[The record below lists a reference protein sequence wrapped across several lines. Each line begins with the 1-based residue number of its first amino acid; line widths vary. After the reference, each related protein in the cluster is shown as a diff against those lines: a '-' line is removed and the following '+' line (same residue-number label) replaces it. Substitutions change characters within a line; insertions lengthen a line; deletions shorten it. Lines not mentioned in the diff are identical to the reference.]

1 MKKQIIFLLIFLI
14 PLISIGKETEDIDS
28 NVAQDSIVTSSDISF
43 VQDSLVL
50 QEMYVDTL
58 SVIDSLSLGQ
68 DTSLLIYDTTLEH
81 MFLDWQMSFADTT
94 ACTLI
99 ADSIPLFSKEI
110 CVHKMSQLPNVFPL
124 AYNDVVQFYIK
135 KYGYKYRRHVSKMLG
150 LSDYYFPMI
159 ETILEAHNVPEE
171 LKYLAV
177 IESALNPL
185 ARSRVGAG
193 GLWQFMPGTARLYG
207 LKINSLIDER
217 SDPIKS
223 TEAAARYLS
232 DLFVI
237 YKDWNLVIAAYNCGP
252 GNVNKAM
259 RRSGGKRDYWKI
271 YPYLPSET
279 RSYVPTFLAA
289 NFVMYYH
296 DYYNIC
302 PNQVTLPL
310 HSDTIQVRGLVS
322 YDDLSKALDISKKE
336 LRLLNPQ
343 YRRDLVP
350 GHIRPSSLRLPNSAI
365 YTFLEL
371 QDSIVQATASVT
383 ETPIPLVKIHRVRS
397 GENLGVIARK
407 YRVSVKSLKRWN
419 HLRGSMIRIGQ
430 KLKIH

>member
-1 MKKQIIFLLIFLI
+1 MLIALA
-14 PLISIGKETEDIDS
+14 PLCVEGKEVELHNNDEQSVPQGSLVQQEGAVKGQDTLDLEGVVIDTISAIDS
-28 NVAQDSIVTSSDISF
+28 V
-43 VQDSLVL
+43 
-50 QEMYVDTL
+50 
-58 SVIDSLSLGQ
+58 SLGQ
-68 DTSLLIYDTTLEH
+68 DTSLLIYDTTFEH
-81 MFLDWQMSFADTT
+81 MFLDWQTSFFDSSE
-94 ACTLI
+94 CTLVT
-99 ADSIPLFSKEI
+99 DSIPVFSKEV
-110 CVHKMSQLPNVFPL
+110 CLRKMSQLPNVFPL

-159 ETILEAHNVPEE
+159 EQILEENNVPAE

-177 IESALNPL
+177 VESALNPL

-193 GLWQFMPGTARLYG
+193 GLWQFMPGTARMYG
-207 LKINSLIDER
+207 LKMNSLIDER

-223 TEAAARYLS
+223 TEAAAKYLS

-237 YKDWNLVIAAYNCGP
+237 YQDWNLVIAAYNCGP
-252 GNVNKAM
+252 GNVNKAI
-259 RRSGGKRDYWKI
+259 RRSGGKKDYWKI

-289 NFVMYYH
+289 NFVMHYHNYYK
-296 DYYNIC
+296 IC
-302 PNQVTLPL
+302 PNEVTLPL
-310 HSDTIQVRGLVS
+310 FSDTVQVRGLVS

-350 GHIRPSSLRLPNSAI
+350 GHIRPSALRLPYNSV
-365 YTFLEL
+365 YKFLEL
-371 QDSIVQATASVT
+371 QDSIVQTTASVI
-383 ETPIPLVKIHRVRS
+383 ETQVPLVKIHRVRS

-407 YRVSVKSLKRWN
+407 YRVSVKNLKRWN
-419 HLRGSMIRIGQ
+419 KLRGSMIRVGQ
-430 KLKIH
+430 KLVVR